1 MTIGH
6 TIIGSGSQGVLVLH
20 GWMGDYA
27 VFNPMLPY
35 LDTGTFTY
43 AFVDYRGYG
52 KSRDQAGEHTMKE
65 ISSDAIALVDELGW
79 DKFHVVGH
87 SMGGMAVQRVAVD
100 AGARVRSGVCI
111 TPVPAAGVPFDEQGW
126 GLFSG
131 AAESDDNRRMILD
144 ITTGNRLSGQW
155 LDYMVRASRETTTQ
169 GAFADYLI
177 AWAKT
182 NFLDEANG
190 MKTPLLVMP
199 GEHDPA
205 LSEAVIKQT
214 FMEWYPNAKLHVLR
228 NAGHYPMQETPVHL
242 ATVMEAFMREHGG
255 QSEQAA
261 S

>member
-6 TIIGSGSQGVLVLH
+6 TIIGSGTQGVIVLH
-20 GWMGDYA
+20 GWFGDYT

-35 LDTGTFTY
+35 LDTDSFRY

-52 KSRDQAGEHTMKE
+52 KSRDLAGEHTMKE
-65 ISSDAIALVDELGW
+65 IAGDAIALADELGW
-79 DKFHVVGH
+79 DKFHVIGH

-100 AGARVRSGVCI
+100 ATARVLSGVAI

-131 AAESDDNRRMILD
+131 AADDDGNRRMILD
-144 ITTGNRLSGQW
+144 ITTGNRLSGHW
-155 LDYMVRASRETTTQ
+155 LDWMVRASRATTTRD
-169 GAFADYLI
+169 AFADYLV

-182 NFLDEANG
+182 NFLEEANG
-190 MKTPLLVMP
+190 LATPLLVLP

-205 LSEAVIKQT
+205 LGEPVMRQT
-214 FMEWYPNAKLHVLR
+214 FMQWYPNATLHVLR

-242 ATVMEAFMREHGG
+242 ATVIEAFMREHGG
-255 QSEQAA
+255 GQAA